1 MSSAEHIFVISMG
14 RPSDIML
21 EDTIAAEGYKVTHI
35 PTLQEGLAKHGPKS
49 CSAVVFLAGRPEGG
63 QVEAL
68 LREATE
74 QLPTAKFLVA
84 MDDGAPKAI
93 SSDLEQA
100 LAGRLLRLEGE
111 IALSKN
117 IEKVRRFLRGEGYS
131 WASDLSGAG
140 DRDDS
145 LLAAT
150 GSLPVGRQD
159 KLRSIHRFASDLSR
173 YTELQPM
180 LQEALRRYLDILQCD
195 AGSIYLWDENTET
208 LILEAAHGA
217 DERERLGLRQKLG
230 EGLAGWVAEV
240 GEPIL
245 VTDSRKVHKLQGRVS
260 SRYSNFSCIATPIT
274 HGGQLFGI
282 VCLTM
287 PKDNEPFD
295 PEDLRLAQA
304 LSQRLASAIR
314 PLSVLSEL
322 RRFSERLLGA
332 FKSSSDSEIK
342 KDAQV
347 ESLRV
352 LSGNILESVPMAI
365 IAYDRELRVR
375 SSNRVARS
383 LFGIAAPAASEPEPA
398 PLEQGV
404 ELDKALWRNRLL
416 SVIEAGRK
424 FRLQRVGYRAR
435 QTEGGQARPTEGSL
449 ARQAEDGQAGDRK
462 LVLDIH
468 CSPLTDPEGQTV
480 GGILTVQDVTE
491 DLEMEAK
498 LSSAERLALVGK
510 LAAKVAHELN
520 NPLDGILRFLNLA
533 MRQLDKPE
541 QARAYLEDSRIGL
554 LRMSNILKELLVFS
568 RSHREPTTVSSLSQV
583 IQQAVAP
590 YEHRARE
597 CRTQIRFDVPP
608 NLPPCPTNE
617 LWEVI
622 GNVVK
627 NALDAMGENGLLTIR
642 AVQDER
648 CVTITISDTGPGVPE
663 ELREK
668 IFEPFFT
675 TKQDRHGTG
684 LGLALCRDAL
694 RRIGGEITLVPSERG
709 AAFQLVCPIK
719 SLSEN

>member
-1 MSSAEHIFVISMG
+1 
-14 RPSDIML
+14 
-21 EDTIAAEGYKVTHI
+21 
-35 PTLQEGLAKHGPKS
+35 
-49 CSAVVFLAGRPEGG
+49 
-63 QVEAL
+63 
-68 LREATE
+68 
-74 QLPTAKFLVA
+74 
-84 MDDGAPKAI
+84 
-93 SSDLEQA
+93 
-100 LAGRLLRLEGE
+100 
-111 IALSKN
+111 
-117 IEKVRRFLRGEGYS
+117 
-131 WASDLSGAG
+131 
-140 DRDDS
+140 
-145 LLAAT
+145 
-150 GSLPVGRQD
+150 VGRQD
-159 KLRSIHRFASDLSR
+159 KMRSIHRFASDLSR

-180 LQEALRRYLDILQCD
+180 LQEALRRYMDILQCD

-217 DERERLGLRQKLG
+217 DEHQRVGLRQKLG
-230 EGLAGWVAEV
+230 EGLAGWVAQV

-260 SRYSNFSCIATPIT
+260 SRYSNFSCIAAPII

-295 PEDLRLAQA
+295 AEELRLAQA
-304 LSQRLASAIR
+304 LSQKLASAIR

-365 IAYDRELRVR
+365 IAYDRGLRVW

-383 LFGIAAPAASEPEPA
+383 LFGVEATAASEPGPA

-404 ELDKALWRNRLL
+404 ELDKGLWRSRLL

-435 QTEGGQARPTEGSL
+435 PTEG
-449 ARQAEDGQAGDRK
+449 GQAGDRK
-462 LVLDIH
+462 LVLDVH

-533 MRQLDKPE
+533 MRQLDKPD

-568 RSHREPTTVSSLSQV
+568 RSHREPATVISLTQV
-583 IQQAVAP
+583 IHQAIAP

-597 CRTQIRFDVPP
+597 CRTQIRLDLPP
-608 NLPPCPTNE
+608 NLPPCPSNE
-617 LWEVI
+617 LWEVV

-627 NALDAMGENGLLTIR
+627 NALDAMGEDGVLTIR
-642 AVQDER
+642 ALESENR
-648 CVTITISDTGPGVPE
+648 VTITISDTGPGVPE

-675 TKQDRHGTG
+675 TKHDRHGTG

-694 RRIGGEITLVPSERG
+694 RRIGGEINLVPSERG

-719 SLSEN
+719 NTTEI

>member
-1 MSSAEHIFVISMG
+1 MSGAEHIFVISMG

-21 EDTIAAEGYKVTHI
+21 EDTIAAEGFIVTHI
-35 PTLQEGLAKHGPKS
+35 PTLQEGLAKHGLKA
-49 CSAVVFLAGRPEGG
+49 CSAVVFLAGRPESG

-74 QLPTAKFLVA
+74 QLPAAKFLVA
-84 MDDGAPKAI
+84 MDNGATKAI

-131 WASDLSGAG
+131 WASDLGGAA

-150 GSLPVGRQD
+150 GSLSEGRQD

-217 DERERLGLRQKLG
+217 DERERVGLRQKLG

-240 GEPIL
+240 GQPIL

-260 SRYSNFSCIATPIT
+260 SRYSNFSCIAAPIT

-287 PKDNEPFD
+287 PKDNQPFD

-304 LSQRLASAIR
+304 LSQKLASAIR

-383 LFGIAAPAASEPEPA
+383 LFTIETPAASEPGPA

-404 ELDKALWRNRLL
+404 ELDKTLWRNRLL

-435 QTEGGQARPTEGSL
+435 PTDG
-449 ARQAEDGQAGDRK
+449 GQAGDRK

-568 RSHREPTTVSSLSQV
+568 RSHREPATVTSLSQV
-583 IQQAVAP
+583 IQQALAP

-597 CRTQIRFDVPP
+597 CRTQIRLDVPP
-608 NLPPCPTNE
+608 NLPPCPSNE

-627 NALDAMGENGLLTIR
+627 NALDAMGENGTLTIR
-642 AVQDER
+642 AVQDDR
-648 CVTITISDTGPGVPE
+648 RVTIIISDTGPGVPE

-719 SLSEN
+719 SLSES

>member
-1 MSSAEHIFVISMG
+1 MSGAEHIFVISMG

-21 EDTIAAEGYKVTHI
+21 EDTIAAEGFIVTHI
-35 PTLQEGLAKHGPKS
+35 PTLQEGLAKHGLKA
-49 CSAVVFLAGRPEGG
+49 CSAVVFLAGRPESG

-74 QLPTAKFLVA
+74 QLPAAKFLVA
-84 MDDGAPKAI
+84 MDNGATKAI

-131 WASDLSGAG
+131 WASDLGAG
-140 DRDDS
+140 ADRDDS

-150 GSLPVGRQD
+150 GSLPEGRQD

-208 LILEAAHGA
+208 LILEAARGA
-217 DERERLGLRQKLG
+217 EERQRVGLRQKLG

-245 VTDSRKVHKLQGRVS
+245 ITDSRKVHKLRGRVS
-260 SRYSNFSCIATPIT
+260 SRYSNFSCIAAPIT
-274 HGGQLFGI
+274 HGGQLFGV

-287 PKDNEPFD
+287 PKDNQPFD
-295 PEDLRLAQA
+295 AEELRVTHV
-304 LSQRLASAIR
+304 LSQKLASAIR

-383 LFGIAAPAASEPEPA
+383 LFGIKEPMTSEPGLA
-398 PLEQGV
+398 PLEAGI
-404 ELDKALWRNRLL
+404 ELDAALWRSRLL

-424 FRLQRVGYRAR
+424 FRLQRVGYCV
-435 QTEGGQARPTEGSL
+435 RPTDG
-449 ARQAEDGQAGDRK
+449 GQAGDRK

-568 RSHREPTTVSSLSQV
+568 RSHREPATVTSLSQV
-583 IQQAVAP
+583 IQQALAP

-597 CRTQIRFDVPP
+597 CRTQIRLDVPP
-608 NLPPCPTNE
+608 NLPPCPSNE

-627 NALDAMGENGLLTIR
+627 NALDAMGENGTLTIR
-642 AVQDER
+642 AVQDDR
-648 CVTITISDTGPGVPE
+648 RVTIIISDTGPGVPE
-663 ELREK
+663 ELRE
-668 IFEPFFT
+668 
-675 TKQDRHGTG
+675 
-684 LGLALCRDAL
+684 
-694 RRIGGEITLVPSERG
+694 
-709 AAFQLVCPIK
+709 
-719 SLSEN
+719 

>member
-1 MSSAEHIFVISMG
+1 MSGAEHIFVISMG
-14 RPSDIML
+14 RPSDVLL

-35 PTLQEGLAKHGPKS
+35 PTLHEGLAKHGPDA
-49 CSAVVFLAGRPEGG
+49 CSAVVFLAGRPESERI
-63 QVEAL
+63 EAL

-74 QLPTAKFLVA
+74 QLPAAKFLVV
-84 MDDGAPKAI
+84 MDNGAPKAI
-93 SSDLEQA
+93 PGDLEQA
-100 LAGRLLRLEGE
+100 LTGRLLRLEGE

-131 WASDLSGAG
+131 WASDLDGAA

-150 GSLPVGRQD
+150 GSLPEGRQD
-159 KLRSIHRFASDLSR
+159 KLRSIRRFAGDLSQ

-217 DERERLGLRQKLG
+217 DERQRVGLRQKLG

-245 VTDSRKVHKLQGRVS
+245 VTDSRKVHKLRGRVS
-260 SRYSNFSCIATPIT
+260 SRYSNFSCIAAPIT
-274 HGGQLFGI
+274 HGGQLFGV

-287 PKDNEPFD
+287 PKDNQPFD

-304 LSQRLASAIR
+304 LSQKLASAIR

-383 LFGIAAPAASEPEPA
+383 LFGIEAPAASEPACA

-404 ELDKALWRNRLL
+404 ELDKALWRSRLL

-424 FRLQRVGYRAR
+424 FRLQRVGYRA
-435 QTEGGQARPTEGSL
+435 
-449 ARQAEDGQAGDRK
+449 GDRK

-468 CSPLTDPEGQTV
+468 CSPLSDPEGQTV

-491 DLEMEAK
+491 DQEMEAK
-498 LSSAERLALVGK
+498 LSAAERLALVGK

-568 RSHREPTTVSSLSQV
+568 RSHREPATVVSLTEV
-583 IQQAVAP
+583 IHKALAP

-597 CRTQIRFDVPP
+597 CHTQIRLDVPP
-608 NLPPCPTNE
+608 NLPLCPSSE
-617 LWEVI
+617 MWEVI
-622 GNVVK
+622 GNVIK
-627 NALDAMGENGLLTIR
+627 NALDAMGENGVLTIR
-642 AVQDER
+642 AVQDDR
-648 CVTITISDTGPGVPE
+648 RVTITISDTGPGVPAE
-663 ELREK
+663 HREK

-675 TKQDRHGTG
+675 TKHDRHSTG

-719 SLSEN
+719 SMPES

>member
-1 MSSAEHIFVISMG
+1 MSMAEHIFVISMG
-14 RPSDIML
+14 RQSDVML
-21 EDTIAAEGYKVTHI
+21 EDTIVAEGYKVTHI
-35 PTLQEGLAKHGPKS
+35 PTLQEGLAKHGPKA
-49 CSAVVFLAGRPEGG
+49 CGGVVFLAGRPEGG
-63 QVEAL
+63 QIEAI
-68 LREATE
+68 LREATL
-74 QLPTAKFLVA
+74 QLPSAKFLVA
-84 MDDGAPKAI
+84 MEDGALKAI
-93 SSDLEQA
+93 PSDLEQA

-131 WASDLSGAG
+131 WASDLGGAA

-150 GSLPVGRQD
+150 GSLPEGRQD

-173 YTELQPM
+173 HTELQPM

-217 DERERLGLRQKLG
+217 EARERVGLRQKLG

-260 SRYSNFSCIATPIT
+260 NRYSNFSCIAAPIM
-274 HGGQLFGI
+274 HGGQLFGV

-287 PKDNEPFD
+287 PKDNQPFD
-295 PEDLRLAQA
+295 PEDLRLVQA
-304 LSQRLASAIR
+304 LSQKLASAIR

-365 IAYDRELRVR
+365 IAYDRGLRVR
-375 SSNRVARS
+375 SSNRVARL
-383 LFGIAAPAASEPEPA
+383 LFGIETSATSESGPV
-398 PLEQGV
+398 PLEQGI
-404 ELDKALWRNRLL
+404 ELDKGLWRSRLL

-424 FRLQRVGYRAR
+424 FRLQRVGYRAH
-435 QTEGGQARPTEGSL
+435 PT
-449 ARQAEDGQAGDRK
+449 DGKEAGDRK

-468 CSPLTDPEGQTV
+468 CSPQSDPEGQTV

-568 RSHREPTTVSSLSQV
+568 RSHRGPTVVASLTQV
-583 IQQAVAP
+583 IHQALAP

-597 CRTQIRFDVPP
+597 CHTQIRLDVPP
-608 NLPPCPTNE
+608 NLPPCPSGE

-627 NALDAMGENGLLTIR
+627 NALDAMGENGELTIR
-642 AVQDER
+642 AVEEDSR
-648 CVTITISDTGPGVPE
+648 VTIFISDTGPGVPE

-675 TKQDRHGTG
+675 TKYDGHGTG

-694 RRIGGEITLVPSERG
+694 RRFGGEITLVPSERG

-719 SLSEN
+719 PASEI

>member
-1 MSSAEHIFVISMG
+1 MSVAEHIFVISMG
-14 RPSDIML
+14 RPSDVML
-21 EDTIAAEGYKVTHI
+21 EDTIAAEGYKISHI
-35 PTLQEGLAKHGPKS
+35 PTLQEGLAKHGPKA
-49 CSAVVFLAGRPEGG
+49 CSAVVFLAGRLESE
-63 QVEAL
+63 QIEAL
-68 LREATE
+68 LREATQ
-74 QLPTAKFLVA
+74 QLPTAKFLIA
-84 MDDGAPKAI
+84 MEDGALKAI
-93 SSDLEQA
+93 PSDLEQA

-131 WASDLSGAG
+131 WASDLGGAA

-150 GSLPVGRQD
+150 GSLPEGRQD

-173 YTELQPM
+173 HTELQPM
-180 LQEALRRYLDILQCD
+180 LQEALRRYMDILQCD

-245 VTDSRKVHKLQGRVS
+245 VTDSRKVHKLEGRVS
-260 SRYSNFSCIATPIT
+260 SRYSNFSCIAAPIT

-287 PKDNEPFD
+287 PKDNQPFD

-304 LSQRLASAIR
+304 LSQKLASAIR

-365 IAYDRELRVR
+365 IAYDRDLRVR
-375 SSNRVARS
+375 SSNRVARA
-383 LFGIAAPAASEPEPA
+383 LFGIETPMAAEPGPA
-398 PLEQGV
+398 PLEEGV
-404 ELDKALWRNRLL
+404 ELDKGLWRSRLL

-435 QTEGGQARPTEGSL
+435 QADGGQAGPTEG
-449 ARQAEDGQAGDRK
+449 AQAHPAEGGQAGDRK
-462 LVLDIH
+462 LVLDVH

-568 RSHREPTTVSSLSQV
+568 RSHREPATVASLTQV
-583 IQQAVAP
+583 IHQALAP

-597 CRTQIRFDVPP
+597 CRTQIRLDVPP
-608 NLPPCPTNE
+608 TLPPCPSNE

-627 NALDAMGENGLLTIR
+627 NALDAMGENGVLTIR
-642 AVQDER
+642 AVEEPGR
-648 CVTITISDTGPGVPE
+648 VTIVISDTGPGVPE
-663 ELREK
+663 EFREK

-675 TKQDRHGTG
+675 TKHDRHGTG

-694 RRIGGEITLVPSERG
+694 RRIGGEITLIPSERG
-709 AAFQLVCPIK
+709 AAFQLVCPLK
-719 SLSEN
+719 PASEI

>member
-1 MSSAEHIFVISMG
+1 MSGAEHIFVISMG

-21 EDTIAAEGYKVTHI
+21 EDTIAAEGFIVTHI
-35 PTLQEGLAKHGPKS
+35 PTLQEGLAKHGLKA
-49 CSAVVFLAGRPEGG
+49 CSAVVFLAGRPESG

-74 QLPTAKFLVA
+74 QLPAAKFLVA
-84 MDDGAPKAI
+84 MDNGATKAI

-131 WASDLSGAG
+131 WASDLGGAA

-150 GSLPVGRQD
+150 GSLPEGRQD

-217 DERERLGLRQKLG
+217 DERERVGLRQKLG

-240 GEPIL
+240 GQPIL

-260 SRYSNFSCIATPIT
+260 SRYSNFSCIAAPIT

-287 PKDNEPFD
+287 PKDNQPFD

-304 LSQRLASAIR
+304 LSQKLASAIR

-383 LFGIAAPAASEPEPA
+383 LFAIETPAASEPGPA

-404 ELDKALWRNRLL
+404 ELDKTLWRNRLL

-435 QTEGGQARPTEGSL
+435 PTDG
-449 ARQAEDGQAGDRK
+449 GQAGDRK

-568 RSHREPTTVSSLSQV
+568 RSHREPATVTSLSQV
-583 IQQAVAP
+583 IQQALAP

-597 CRTQIRFDVPP
+597 CRTQIRLDVPP
-608 NLPPCPTNE
+608 NLPPCPSNE

-627 NALDAMGENGLLTIR
+627 NALDAMGENGTLTIR
-642 AVQDER
+642 AVQDDR
-648 CVTITISDTGPGVPE
+648 RVTIIISDTGPGVPE

-719 SLSEN
+719 SLSES

>member
-1 MSSAEHIFVISMG
+1 MSGAEHIFVISMG
-14 RPSDIML
+14 RPSDVLL
-21 EDTIAAEGYKVTHI
+21 EDTIAAEGYTVTHI
-35 PTLQEGLAKHGPKS
+35 PTLQEGLAKHGPKA
-49 CSAVVFLAGRPEGG
+49 CSAVVFLAGQPESE
-63 QVEAL
+63 QIEAL
-68 LREATE
+68 LREARE
-74 QLPTAKFLVA
+74 QLPAAKFLIA

-93 SSDLEQA
+93 PGDLEQA

-111 IALSKN
+111 IALPKN

-131 WASDLSGAG
+131 WASDLDEAADS
-140 DRDDS
+140 DDS

-150 GSLPVGRQD
+150 GSLPEGRQD
-159 KLRSIHRFASDLSR
+159 KLRSIRRFAGDLSR

-217 DERERLGLRQKLG
+217 DERQRVGLRQKLG

-245 VTDSRKVHKLQGRVS
+245 VTDSRKVHKLRGRVS
-260 SRYSNFSCIATPIT
+260 SRYSNFSCIAAPIT
-274 HGGQLFGI
+274 HGGQLFGV

-287 PKDNEPFD
+287 PKDDQPFD
-295 PEDLRLAQA
+295 PKDLRLARA
-304 LSQRLASAIR
+304 LSQKLASAIR

-352 LSGNILESVPMAI
+352 LSGNILESVPIAI

-375 SSNRVARS
+375 SSNRIARS
-383 LFGIAAPAASEPEPA
+383 LFGIEAPAASEPGPA

-404 ELDKALWRNRLL
+404 ELDKALWRSRLL
-416 SVIEAGRK
+416 SVIEGGRK
-424 FRLQRVGYRAR
+424 FRLQRVGYRA
-435 QTEGGQARPTEGSL
+435 
-449 ARQAEDGQAGDRK
+449 GDRK
-462 LVLDIH
+462 LVLDVH
-468 CSPLTDPEGQTV
+468 CSPLSDPEGQTV

-568 RSHREPTTVSSLSQV
+568 RSHREPAAVSSLTEV
-583 IQQAVAP
+583 IHQALAP

-597 CRTQIRFDVPP
+597 CRTQIRLDVPP
-608 NLPPCPTNE
+608 NLPLCPSSE

-622 GNVVK
+622 GNVIK
-627 NALDAMGENGLLTIR
+627 NALDAMGENGVLTIR
-642 AVQDER
+642 AVEEDQR
-648 CVTITISDTGPGVPE
+648 VTITISDTGPGVPAE
-663 ELREK
+663 NREK

-675 TKQDRHGTG
+675 TKHDRHSTG

-719 SLSEN
+719 PMSES

>member
-1 MSSAEHIFVISMG
+1 MSGAELIFVISMG
-14 RPSDIML
+14 RPSDTTL
-21 EDTIAAEGYKVTHI
+21 ENTIAAEGYKVAHT
-35 PTLQEGLAKHGPKS
+35 PSLQEGLAKYGPKA
-49 CSAVVFLAGRPEGG
+49 CSAVVFLAGRPESE
-63 QVEAL
+63 QIEAL

-74 QLPTAKFLVA
+74 QLPAAKFLVA
-84 MDDGAPKAI
+84 MEDGAPKAI
-93 SSDLEQA
+93 SNDLEQA

-117 IEKVRRFLRGEGYS
+117 VEKIRRFLRGEGYS
-131 WASDLSGAG
+131 WASDLGAAA

-150 GSLPVGRQD
+150 GSLPEGHQD
-159 KLRSIHRFASDLSR
+159 RLRSIHRFASDLAR

-217 DERERLGLRQKLG
+217 DERQRVGLRQKLG

-260 SRYSNFSCIATPIT
+260 SRYSNFSCIAAPIT
-274 HGGQLFGI
+274 HGGQLFGV

-287 PKDNEPFD
+287 PKDNQPFD
-295 PEDLRLAQA
+295 AEELRVAHA

-342 KDAQV
+342 KDAQMA
-347 ESLRV
+347 SLRV
-352 LSGNILESVPMAI
+352 LSGNILESVPMAV
-365 IAYDRELRVR
+365 IAYDRKLRVR

-383 LFGIAAPAASEPEPA
+383 LFGINEPTTSEPGPA

-404 ELDKALWRNRLL
+404 ELDKGLWRSRLL

-424 FRLQRVGYRAR
+424 FRLQRVGYRA
-435 QTEGGQARPTEGSL
+435 
-449 ARQAEDGQAGDRK
+449 GDRK
-462 LVLDIH
+462 FVLDIH
-468 CSPLTDPEGQTV
+468 CSPLCDPEAQTV

-568 RSHREPTTVSSLSQV
+568 RSHRGPATVASLTQV
-583 IQQAVAP
+583 IHQALAP

-597 CRTQIRFDVPP
+597 CRTQIRLEVPP
-608 NLPPCPTNE
+608 NLPPCPSNE

-627 NALDAMGENGLLTIR
+627 NALDAMGENGVLTIR
-642 AVQDER
+642 AVEEDSR
-648 CVTITISDTGPGVPE
+648 VTITISDTGPGVPE

-675 TKQDRHGTG
+675 TKHDSHGTG

-694 RRIGGEITLVPSERG
+694 RRINGEITLVPSERG
-709 AAFQLVCPIK
+709 ATFQLVCPIRPP
-719 SLSEN
+719 SEI

>member
-1 MSSAEHIFVISMG
+1 MSGAEHIFVISMG

-21 EDTIAAEGYKVTHI
+21 EDTIAAEGFIVTHI
-35 PTLQEGLAKHGPKS
+35 PTLQEGLAKHGLKA
-49 CSAVVFLAGRPEGG
+49 CSAVVFLAGRPESG

-74 QLPTAKFLVA
+74 QLPAAKFLVA
-84 MDDGAPKAI
+84 MDNGATKAI

-131 WASDLSGAG
+131 WASDLGGAA

-150 GSLPVGRQD
+150 GSLPEGRQD

-217 DERERLGLRQKLG
+217 DERERVGLRQKLG

-240 GEPIL
+240 GQPIL

-260 SRYSNFSCIATPIT
+260 SRYSNFSCIAAPIT

-287 PKDNEPFD
+287 PKDNQPFD

-304 LSQRLASAIR
+304 LSQKLASAIR

-383 LFGIAAPAASEPEPA
+383 LFTIETPAASEPGPA

-404 ELDKALWRNRLL
+404 ELDKTLWRNRLL

-435 QTEGGQARPTEGSL
+435 PTDG
-449 ARQAEDGQAGDRK
+449 GQAGDRK

-568 RSHREPTTVSSLSQV
+568 RSHREPATVTSLSQV
-583 IQQAVAP
+583 IQQALAP

-597 CRTQIRFDVPP
+597 CRTQIRLDVPP
-608 NLPPCPTNE
+608 NLPPCPSNE

-627 NALDAMGENGLLTIR
+627 NALDAMGENGTLTIR
-642 AVQDER
+642 AVQDDR
-648 CVTITISDTGPGVPE
+648 RVTIIISDTGPGVPE

-719 SLSEN
+719 SLSES

>member
-1 MSSAEHIFVISMG
+1 
-14 RPSDIML
+14 
-21 EDTIAAEGYKVTHI
+21 
-35 PTLQEGLAKHGPKS
+35 
-49 CSAVVFLAGRPEGG
+49 
-63 QVEAL
+63 
-68 LREATE
+68 
-74 QLPTAKFLVA
+74 

-150 GSLPVGRQD
+150 GSLPEGRQD

-304 LSQRLASAIR
+304 LSQKLASAIR

-597 CRTQIRFDVPP
+597 CRTQIRLRRAAEPAALPDQRAVGGHRQRRQERPRRDGRKRPADDPRRPGRPVRDDHHLRHRPGRPGRASREDLRAVLHHQAGPPRHRPGPGALPRRPPPDRRRNHPGPVRARRRVPTGLSDQVP
-608 NLPPCPTNE
+608 VGELNPCRTRAPLSWWWT
-617 LWEVI
+617 
-622 GNVVK
+622 
-627 NALDAMGENGLLTIR
+627 TIR
-642 AVQDER
+642 WSSRACANTCASRATASAPRSR
-648 CVTITISDTGPGVPE
+648 CRKACRSS
-663 ELREK
+663 RR
-668 IFEPFFT
+668 T
-675 TKQDRHGTG
+675 TSTWR
-684 LGLALCRDAL
+684 
-694 RRIGGEITLVPSERG
+694 
-709 AAFQLVCPIK
+709 
-719 SLSEN
+719 

>member
-1 MSSAEHIFVISMG
+1 MSVAEHIFVISMG
-14 RPSDIML
+14 RASDIML
-21 EDTIAAEGYKVTHI
+21 EDTITAEGYKVTHI
-35 PTLQEGLAKHGPKS
+35 PTLQEGLAKHGSKS
-49 CSAVVFLAGRPEGG
+49 CSAVVFLAGRPESE
-63 QVEAL
+63 QIEAL

-74 QLPTAKFLVA
+74 QLPAAKFLVA

-131 WASDLSGAG
+131 WASDLEGAG

-150 GSLPVGRQD
+150 GSLPEGRQD

-287 PKDNEPFD
+287 PKDNQPFD

-304 LSQRLASAIR
+304 LSQKLASAIR

-383 LFGIAAPAASEPEPA
+383 LFGIAAPAASEPGSA
-398 PLEQGV
+398 PLEEGV
-404 ELDKALWRNRLL
+404 ELDKALWRSRLL

-424 FRLQRVGYRAR
+424 FRLQRVGYRVR
-435 QTEGGQARPTEGSL
+435 QPDGGQP
-449 ARQAEDGQAGDRK
+449 GDRK
-462 LVLDIH
+462 LVLDVH

-568 RSHREPTTVSSLSQV
+568 RSHREPATVSSLSQV
-583 IQQAVAP
+583 IQQARGAVRAP
-590 YEHRARE
+590 GAR
-597 CRTQIRFDVPP
+597 VPHADP
-608 NLPPCPTNE
+608 ARRPAEPAALPE
-617 LWEVI
+617 Q
-622 GNVVK
+622 
-627 NALDAMGENGLLTIR
+627 R
-642 AVQDER
+642 AVGGHRQRRQER
-648 CVTITISDTGPGVPE
+648 PRRDGRKRRADDPRRPG
-663 ELREK
+663 
-668 IFEPFFT
+668 
-675 TKQDRHGTG
+675 
-684 LGLALCRDAL
+684 
-694 RRIGGEITLVPSERG
+694 
-709 AAFQLVCPIK
+709 
-719 SLSEN
+719 

>member
-1 MSSAEHIFVISMG
+1 MSGAEHIFVISMG

-21 EDTIAAEGYKVTHI
+21 EDTIAAEGFIVTHI
-35 PTLQEGLAKHGPKS
+35 PTLQEGLAKHGLKA
-49 CSAVVFLAGRPEGG
+49 CSAVVFLAGRPESG

-74 QLPTAKFLVA
+74 QLPAAKFLVA
-84 MDDGAPKAI
+84 MDNGATKAI

-131 WASDLSGAG
+131 WASDLGGAA

-150 GSLPVGRQD
+150 GSLSEGRQD

-217 DERERLGLRQKLG
+217 DECERVGLRQKLG

-240 GEPIL
+240 GQPIL

-260 SRYSNFSCIATPIT
+260 SRYSNFSCIAAPIT

-287 PKDNEPFD
+287 PKDNQPFD

-304 LSQRLASAIR
+304 LSQKLASAIR

-383 LFGIAAPAASEPEPA
+383 LFTIETPAASEPGPA

-404 ELDKALWRNRLL
+404 ELDKTLWRNRLL

-435 QTEGGQARPTEGSL
+435 PTDG
-449 ARQAEDGQAGDRK
+449 GQAGDRK

-568 RSHREPTTVSSLSQV
+568 RSHREPATVTSLSQV
-583 IQQAVAP
+583 IQQALAP

-597 CRTQIRFDVPP
+597 CRTQIRLDVPP
-608 NLPPCPTNE
+608 NLPPCPSNE

-627 NALDAMGENGLLTIR
+627 NALDAMGENGTLTIR
-642 AVQDER
+642 AVQDDR
-648 CVTITISDTGPGVPE
+648 RVTIIISDTGPGVPE

-719 SLSEN
+719 SLSES

>member
-1 MSSAEHIFVISMG
+1 MSVAEHIFVISLG

-21 EDTIAAEGYKVTHI
+21 EDTITAEGYKVTHV
-35 PTLQEGLAKHGPKS
+35 PTLQEGLAKHGPKA
-49 CSAVVFLAGRPEGG
+49 CSAVVFLAGRPESE

-74 QLPTAKFLVA
+74 QLPAAKFLVA

-93 SSDLEQA
+93 SSALEQA

-131 WASDLSGAG
+131 WASDLGGAA

-150 GSLPVGRQD
+150 GSLPEGRQD
-159 KLRSIHRFASDLSR
+159 KLRSIRRFASDLSR
-173 YTELQPM
+173 CTELQPM

-217 DERERLGLRQKLG
+217 DERERVGLRQRLG

-260 SRYSNFSCIATPIT
+260 SRYSNFSCIAAPIT

-287 PKDNEPFD
+287 PKDNQPFD
-295 PEDLRLAQA
+295 PEDLRLVQA
-304 LSQRLASAIR
+304 LSQKLASAIR

-352 LSGNILESVPMAI
+352 LSGNILESVPMAV

-383 LFGIAAPAASEPEPA
+383 LFGIAAPAASEPGPA
-398 PLEQGV
+398 PLEQGI
-404 ELDKALWRNRLL
+404 ELDKALWRDRLL
-416 SVIEAGRK
+416 SVIHAGRN
-424 FRLQRVGYRAR
+424 FRLQRVGYHAR
-435 QTEGGQARPTEGSL
+435 PAEGGADGEQARP
-449 ARQAEDGQAGDRK
+449 ADGGQVGDRK
-462 LVLDIH
+462 LVLDVH

-568 RSHREPTTVSSLSQV
+568 RSHREPAAVASLTQV
-583 IQQAVAP
+583 IRQAVAP

-597 CRTQIRFDVPP
+597 CRTQIRLDVPP
-608 NLPPCPTNE
+608 NLPPCPSNE
-617 LWEVI
+617 MWEVI

-627 NALDAMGENGLLTIR
+627 NGLDAMGENGVLTIR
-642 AVQDER
+642 AAQDDR
-648 CVTITISDTGPGVPE
+648 RVTITISDTGPGVPE

-719 SLSEN
+719 PLSEN